1 MDILG
6 EEPVLNLGAGKWRIL
21 SRHDD
26 APPQYI
32 GPEAVVENTSVTEG
46 CEIFGTVK
54 NSVLGENVRVEAGA
68 TVEDSVLMGDSV
80 VKAGARVDYAILDRN
95 VEIGEGAAVGRPRGV
110 AEGIAVLGEGTRV
123 APGEI
128 VAEAAMIKD

>member
-1 MDILG
+1 M
-6 EEPVLNLGAGKWRIL
+6 
-21 SRHDD
+21 
-26 APPQYI
+26 
-32 GPEAVVENTSVTEG
+32 ENTSVTEG

-95 VEIGEGAAVGRPRGV
+95 VEIGEGAAGHFLQPQHPHRGMLHLPDARCGRGHCG
-110 AEGIAVLGEGTRV
+110 AG
-123 APGEI
+123 
-128 VAEAAMIKD
+128 

>member
-6 EEPVLNLGAGKWRIL
+6 EEPVLNLIAGKGRIL

-95 VEIGEGAAVGRPRGV
+95 VEIGEGAAVGRPRGG